1 MVRAGEEG
9 LTLTVFVPTKSVCLL
24 GFPSLLLA
32 PSQGTL
38 KLLMMLGKTSS
49 IPVLDFLHP
58 YPRLAQDGPSHLCLE
73 AE

>member
-9 LTLTVFVPTKSVCLL
+9 PTLTDFVLTKSVCLL
-24 GFPSLLLA
+24 GFPSLPLA

-38 KLLMMLGKTSS
+38 KLLMLGKTSS